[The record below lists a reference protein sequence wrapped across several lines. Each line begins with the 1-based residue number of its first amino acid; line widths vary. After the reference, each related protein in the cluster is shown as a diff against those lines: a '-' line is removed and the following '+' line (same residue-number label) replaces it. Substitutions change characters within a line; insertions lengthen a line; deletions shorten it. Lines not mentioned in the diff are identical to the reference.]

1 LNYGKVIFSLLSNST
16 DVTGIVGQNIYPVRS
31 ANQTPFP
38 YVVYTQVANEP
49 QNVKEK
55 QTPVDIASFQLDC
68 YARNHNTAADLSEK
82 VRAALDKQSGKIAGL
97 EVAGISFQSSDFAFD
112 EDQDVQRVIVEV
124 DLFIQRN

>member
-49 QNVKEK
+49 QNVKE
-55 QTPVDIASFQLDC
+55 TVDIASFQLDC
-68 YARNHNTAADLSEK
+68 YARNHTTAAELSEK
-82 VRAALDKQSGKIAGL
+82 VRTALDKQSGTIAGQ